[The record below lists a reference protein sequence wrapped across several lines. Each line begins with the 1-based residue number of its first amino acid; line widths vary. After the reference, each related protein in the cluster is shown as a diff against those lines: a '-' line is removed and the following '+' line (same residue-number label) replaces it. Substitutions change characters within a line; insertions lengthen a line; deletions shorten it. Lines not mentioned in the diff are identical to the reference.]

1 MIEETFEISR
11 ARVWARAE
19 VDFQSMVAFHGE
31 PCRLENLAS
40 ALDECPELFE
50 SEWSHRCSEVATR
63 LCAMKSLEIL
73 PTIFRFRLEI
83 PDDVSSGVGA
93 MVRSLAEAY
102 LARTLLGLW
111 IDCRRPELAWPWRAE
126 AEKILETLGEAA
138 GFIHARPFG
147 RRILH
152 FP

>member
-1 MIEETFEISR
+1 
-11 ARVWARAE
+11 
-19 VDFQSMVAFHGE
+19 
-31 PCRLENLAS
+31 
-40 ALDECPELFE
+40 
-50 SEWSHRCSEVATR
+50 
-63 LCAMKSLEIL
+63 MKSLEIL